1 MKNYYFK
8 FLAVI
13 LSAVMVFGTVSVFS
27 EPQNSEPQFEELS
40 QDFLDYINLDE
51 SERSGIVAP
60 FPAEI
65 KQEHNNDAV
74 LSSVLPERYD
84 GRDYEYLPPVKNQ
97 MSTGTCWAFS
107 ATTALAA
114 SMQKQYP
121 GNIFDF
127 SVRHM
132 ENSEA
137 INPNDLADPDS
148 LNRYV
153 DGGGYGLSPLGY
165 FMRGAG
171 PVDESEMPFQNNIEA
186 ENKADLLIKPIAQV
200 KEAEY
205 MPHKETFLLPDTTD
219 EFIAEAKYNI
229 MKYGAAGCA
238 YYSYDPLYNMD
249 KNSFYNNQRGTYQNH
264 AVTIIG
270 WDDNF
275 SADNFVAKPP
285 ADGAWIIQNS
295 LGSDWGDDGCFYM
308 SYYDETLDELIFYQD
323 STPYL
328 EYDNRYYLD
337 PAGWTRG
344 LGYPDSNGISY
355 GMNIFEKLPGEEAL
369 TEVTIGV
376 RGDTDYSIYVI
387 PDADKIDPASY
398 DTSKDTPVCTGNTD
412 HAGYITAELQNP
424 VILDGERF
432 AVIVKYSC
440 PSYIYSLPVEA
451 RIKVYTEYYHL
462 AAEPGTS
469 YISAEGKD
477 WTEISNEKY
486 DYANCSIKAFTKDI
500 TPKTEVTFET
510 LDPKGIMSVY
520 DKDGR
525 KAAKKAD
532 GSFALPNGNYTYV
545 QSTYHCKDVTGTFSV
560 SGEESITVK
569 VEGKME
575 PGDYSPELIKRTYEY
590 EKELNSDG
598 SLSVGFD
605 LGKGTLAAENAVA
618 CDEGIPL
625 ELGADYNISGNSIV
639 LTPEYLNAVR
649 NYMMPDGGSW
659 VLEIKFDDDKLTEYQ
674 FVIKFESLTVENVA
688 DELINELRKAKPG
701 ALSADLVALL
711 PKFIQDN
718 FTFLFNGD
726 LEVESSKNYNFVTCD
741 VIVMSNDG
749 TYKRLAYDNQMLY
762 KVVMAVE
769 KSHTLTVRGYGDVS
783 GTLFICQYDGSG
795 LLIDSKPYTL
805 ELKNGDELDFPYE
818 IVEGSVRREFF
829 FFDMNTLEPLA
840 KY

>member
-1 MKNYYFK
+1 MKKYYLK
-8 FLAVI
+8 FLALI
-13 LSAVMVFGTVSVFS
+13 LSAAMVFGTVSVFS
-27 EPQNSEPQFEELS
+27 EPQGSEPQFEDLS
-40 QDFLDYINLDE
+40 QEFLDYINLDE
-51 SERSGIVAP
+51 SERGGIVAP

-107 ATTALAA
+107 ASTALAA

-132 ENSEA
+132 ENSQA

-153 DGGGYGLSPLGY
+153 DDGGFSLSPLGY
-165 FMRGAG
+165 YMRGAG
-171 PVDESEMPFQNNIEA
+171 PVDESAMPFQDNIAA
-186 ENKADLLIKPIAQV
+186 ENKADLLIKPGAQI

-205 MPHKETFLLPDTTD
+205 MPHKETSLLPDTGD

-229 MKYGAAGCA
+229 MKYGAAACS
-238 YYSYDPLYNMD
+238 YYTDDSLYNMD
-249 KNSFYNNQRGTYQNH
+249 KNSFFNDQRGNFQNH

-275 SADNFVAKPP
+275 SADDFVVRPP

-295 LGSDWGDDGCFYM
+295 WGSDWADGGCFYM
-308 SYYDETLDELIFYQD
+308 SYYDASLDYLTFYQD

-376 RGDTDYSIYVI
+376 RGYTDYSIYVI
-387 PDADKIDPASY
+387 PDADKMDPASY
-398 DTSKDTPVCTGNTD
+398 DTSKETPVCTGNID
-412 HAGYITAELQNP
+412 HSGYVTAELQSP

-451 RIKVYTEYYHL
+451 RIKLYTDYYNL
-462 AAEPGTS
+462 TAEPGTS

-486 DYANCSIKAFTKDI
+486 DYANCSIKAFTKDV

-510 LDPKGIMSVY
+510 LDPKGLMSVY
-520 DKDGR
+520 DSDGR

-532 GSFALPNGNYTYV
+532 GSFALPAGNYTYV

-575 PGDYSPELIKRTYEY
+575 PGDYSPELIKKTYEY
-590 EKELNSDG
+590 DKEQNSDG
-598 SLSVGFD
+598 SLSIGFD
-605 LGKGTLAAENAVA
+605 LGEGTLAAENAVV
-618 CDEGIPL
+618 CDEGVPL

-639 LTPEYLNAVR
+639 LSPEYLNTLI

-659 VLEIKFDDDKLTEYQ
+659 ILEIKFDDDNLTEHE
-674 FVIKFESLTVENVA
+674 FNIKFEALTVESAA
-688 DELINELRKAKPG
+688 DELINELRTVKPG

-726 LEVESSKNYNFVTCD
+726 FEVKSSQNNNFVTCD

-749 TYKRLAYDNQMLY
+749 KYKRLTYDNQVLY
-762 KVVMAVE
+762 KAEISVE
-769 KSHTLTVRGYGDVS
+769 KSYTITVRGYGEIS
-783 GTLFICQYDGSG
+783 GTLFICQYDVSG
-795 LLIDSKPYTL
+795 LLVDSKPYTL
-805 ELKNGDELDFPYE
+805 ELKKGDKLDFPYE
-818 IVEGSVRREFF
+818 IAEGSVKRDFF
-829 FFDMNTLEPLA
+829 LLDMNTLEPLA

>member
-249 KNSFYNNQRGTYQNH
+249 KNSFYNNQRGAYQNH

-295 LGSDWGDDGCFYM
+295 WGSDWGDDGCFYM

-344 LGYPDSNGISY
+344 LGYPDNNGISY

-387 PDADKIDPASY
+387 PDADKIEPASY
-398 DTSKDTPVCTGNTD
+398 DTSKETPVCTGNTD

-701 ALSADLVALL
+701 AL
-711 PKFIQDN
+711 
-718 FTFLFNGD
+718 
-726 LEVESSKNYNFVTCD
+726 
-741 VIVMSNDG
+741 
-749 TYKRLAYDNQMLY
+749 
-762 KVVMAVE
+762 
-769 KSHTLTVRGYGDVS
+769 
-783 GTLFICQYDGSG
+783 
-795 LLIDSKPYTL
+795 LIDSKPYTL